1 MEPDN
6 TRTSV
11 DGFPNA
17 TIHGGNGEIHVDLGN
32 GMGEGVY
39 PSPVHDANDVVA
51 SMRDNVYES
60 ITLKLGDG
68 CTVDEIAREYN
79 ANKSFY
85 DSMTDDHVKY

>member
-1 MEPDN
+1 MMKYLI
-6 TRTSV
+6 TSLILTAISILV
-11 DGFPNA
+11 
-17 TIHGGNGEIHVDLGN
+17 V
-32 GMGEGVY
+32 VVS

-79 ANKSFY
+79 ANRSFY
-85 DSMTDDHVKY
+85 DNLKDNEIQTL

>member
-17 TIHGGNGEIHVDLGN
+17 TIHGEIHVDLGN

-39 PSPVHDANDVVA
+39 PSTDWTIEEAINDQLELF
-51 SMRDNVYES
+51 NNY
-60 ITLKLGDG
+60 
-68 CTVDEIAREYN
+68 
-79 ANKSFY
+79 
-85 DSMTDDHVKY
+85 